1 MKSSLATRGGS
12 IMPQLDLKKSKLF
25 IPEAISGLLHRE
37 RLMKLLESGIDKKL
51 SIVCAPA
58 GYGKTTLLSQWS
70 GRFIGQTA
78 WISLDQTD
86 NDPIR
91 FWKIVA
97 KAIGQALQ
105 TDLYERLLPLLTTQ
119 PRLPVK
125 LFVDLISTEIG
136 SSNLKV
142 QLILD
147 DYQVITQS
155 TIHRSIARLIE
166 HRQKNF
172 RLIIASQSQ
181 LPLPLIRWKADSII
195 QEISIEQLRFT
206 YKETV
211 QYLRKNSTS
220 ILDLNTV
227 HEIFKKT
234 EGWPLSIKLVTK
246 VSEKKRLK
254 EIICDGNN
262 PYVSDYLFH
271 ELMTGLSIV
280 GKELFTENICIK
292 SA

>member
-1 MKSSLATRGGS
+1 
-12 IMPQLDLKKSKLF
+12 MPRLDFKKPKLF
-25 IPEAISGLLHRE
+25 IPEAISELLHRE
-37 RLMKLLESGIDKKL
+37 RLMKVLESGIDKKL
-51 SIVCAPA
+51 SIVCAPS

-70 GRFIGQTA
+70 KRFIGQTA

-97 KAIGQALQ
+97 KTIGQALQ

-136 SSNLKV
+136 SSNVKV

-147 DYQVITQS
+147 DYQFITQS
-155 TIHRSIARLIE
+155 TIHRSIARMIE

-172 RLIIASQSQ
+172 RLIIASQRQ
-181 LPLPLIRWKADSII
+181 LPLPLIKWKADSIV
-195 QEISIEQLRFT
+195 QEISIDQLRFT

-211 QYLRKNSTS
+211 QYLRKNFSL
-220 ILDLNTV
+220 ILDLNTA
-227 HEIFKKT
+227 HDIFKKT

-246 VSEKKRLK
+246 VSEKKRLN

-271 ELMTGLSIV
+271 ELITGLSSQEKNFLLRSSIV
-280 GKELFTENICIK
+280 KYLSLK